1 MNQFITAI
9 VTIFIVLSGLGYSKV
24 YSSQQEQLLP
34 ESLSGRNEMSASQR
48 NYTIFLKEDDPEKA
62 AQLLNT
68 ANDEY
73 TRQGWSVFSIVPYI
87 EGNDFEGFFVT
98 YQKNLVIN

>member
-9 VTIFIVLSGLGYSKV
+9 CSIFILFSSLSPDWV
-24 YSSQQEQLLP
+24 YSSQQTPLLP
-34 ESLSGRNEMSASQR
+34 ESIAARGEMSASQR
-48 NYTIFLKEDDPEKA
+48 IYTIFLKEDDPEKA

-73 TRQGWSVFSIVPYI
+73 ARKGWSVFSIIPYI
-87 EGNDFEGFFVT
+87 EGSDFEGFFVT
-98 YQKNLVIN
+98 YQKNLMIN